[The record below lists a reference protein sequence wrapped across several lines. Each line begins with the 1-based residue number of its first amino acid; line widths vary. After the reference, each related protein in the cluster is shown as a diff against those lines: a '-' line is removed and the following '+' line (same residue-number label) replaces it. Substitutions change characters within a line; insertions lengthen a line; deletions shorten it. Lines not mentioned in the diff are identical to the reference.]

1 MFNYFYILNIEMGIY
16 IMKFIEFFSNLAM
29 PLMIIII
36 VLYGV
41 IERKK
46 VFDIFLDGA
55 KEGIGVVFNI
65 FPTLVGLFVAIGAL
79 RSSGIIDL
87 IVNFFT
93 PIFNFV
99 NFPTEIL
106 PLALIRPISGSSSI
120 AVATDIMKN
129 FGVDSKI
136 GLMASAIMGSTE
148 TTVYTIAVYT
158 SSVGI
163 KKTRFVL
170 WAALFADFVGI
181 VTSVIVCKFLY
192 S

>member
-1 MFNYFYILNIEMGIY
+1 
-16 IMKFIEFFSNLAM
+16 MKFIEYFSNIAM

-41 IERKK
+41 IERQK
-46 VFDIFLDGA
+46 VFDIFLEGA
-55 KEGIGVVFNI
+55 KEGIGIVLNI

-87 IVNFFT
+87 IVNFLT
-93 PIFNFV
+93 PVLNLV

-120 AVATDIMKN
+120 AVATDIMNK
-129 FGVDSKI
+129 FGVDSNI
-136 GLMASAIMGSTE
+136 GLMASVIMGSTE

-181 VTSVIVCKFLY
+181 ITSVAVCRFL

>member
-1 MFNYFYILNIEMGIY
+1 
-16 IMKFIEFFSNLAM
+16 MKIIEFFSNIAM
-29 PLMIIII
+29 PLMILIII
-36 VLYGV
+36 LYGI

-55 KEGIGVVFNI
+55 KEGIEVVFNI

-79 RSSGIIDL
+79 RSSGVIDL
-87 IVNFFT
+87 IVNFLT
-93 PIFNFV
+93 PVLNIV

-120 AVATDIMKN
+120 AVATDIMKTY
-129 FGVDSKI
+129 GIDSKI
-136 GLMASAIMGSTE
+136 GLIASVIMGSTE

-158 SSVGI
+158 SAVGI

-170 WAALFADFVGI
+170 WASLIADFVGI
-181 VTSVIVCKFLY
+181 IASVTVCRFL

>member
-1 MFNYFYILNIEMGIY
+1 MFNYFYILNIEMGDIY
-16 IMKFIEFFSNLAM
+16 KMKFIEFFSNLAM
-29 PLMIIII
+29 PLMIMII

-65 FPTLVGLFVAIGAL
+65 FPTLVGLFVAIGTL

-136 GLMASAIMGSTE
+136 GLMASVIMGSTE

-181 VTSVIVCKFLY
+181 VVSVVVCKMMF
-192 S
+192 

>member
-1 MFNYFYILNIEMGIY
+1 
-16 IMKFIEFFSNLAM
+16 MKFIEYFSNIAM

-46 VFDIFLDGA
+46 VFDIFLEGA
-55 KEGIGVVFNI
+55 KEGIGIVLNI

-87 IVNFFT
+87 IVNFLT
-93 PIFNFV
+93 PVLNLV

-120 AVATDIMKN
+120 AVATDIMNKY
-129 FGVDSKI
+129 GVDSNI
-136 GLMASAIMGSTE
+136 GLMASVIMGSTE

-170 WAALFADFVGI
+170 WASLIADFVGI
-181 VTSVIVCKFLY
+181 ITSVVLCRLL